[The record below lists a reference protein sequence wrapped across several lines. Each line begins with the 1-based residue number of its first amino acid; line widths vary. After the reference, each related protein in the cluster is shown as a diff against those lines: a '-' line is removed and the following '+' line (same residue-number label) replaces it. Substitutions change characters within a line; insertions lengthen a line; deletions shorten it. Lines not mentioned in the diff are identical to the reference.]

1 MNTCCRWYKT
11 DIKGAPEGKLKGKRL
26 AIKDCVFLAGVPII
40 NGSHLMSGFIP
51 DQDATIITRM
61 LDAGEILLSML
72 HFIYPSFYLCFILS
86 VLHFIYASFYLCFIL
101 SVLHFI
107 YTSFYL
113 CFILSM
119 LHFIYASF

>member
-61 LDAGEILLSML
+61 LDAGWDT
-72 HFIYPSFYLCFILS
+72 
-86 VLHFIYASFYLCFIL
+86 FIYASFYLYFISYCLFVIDFQIL
-101 SVLHFI
+101 SDIVY
-107 YTSFYL
+107 YTLVYKKLNLTTWGKSLRKMY
-113 CFILSM
+113 ILW
-119 LHFIYASF
+119 AP